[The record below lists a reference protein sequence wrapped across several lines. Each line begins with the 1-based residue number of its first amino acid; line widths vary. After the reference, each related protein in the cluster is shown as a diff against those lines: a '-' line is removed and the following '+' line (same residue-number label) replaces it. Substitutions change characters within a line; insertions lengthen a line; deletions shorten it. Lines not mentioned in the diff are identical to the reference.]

1 MGLAL
6 GMIIM
11 LLIGCIGAAIASMAG
26 IIYVGN
32 RLHRTRYAG
41 IKLGCLTALFVCCV
55 AAVIGLGNMAW
66 VVLNY

>member
-11 LLIGCIGAAIASMAG
+11 LLMCCIGAAIASMAG

-41 IKLGCLTALFVCCV
+41 IKLGCLTAWFVCCV

>member
-11 LLIGCIGAAIASMAG
+11 LLMCCIGAAIASMAG

>member
-11 LLIGCIGAAIASMAG
+11 LLIGCIGTAIASMAG

-55 AAVIGLGNMAW
+55 AAVIGLGNI
-66 VVLNY
+66 VGDILNY